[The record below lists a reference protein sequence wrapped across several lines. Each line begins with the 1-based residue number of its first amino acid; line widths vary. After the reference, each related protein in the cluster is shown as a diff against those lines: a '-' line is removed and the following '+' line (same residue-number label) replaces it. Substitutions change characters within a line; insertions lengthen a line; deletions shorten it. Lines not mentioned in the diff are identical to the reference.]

1 MEEGP
6 ESDSSLGDMLS
17 EDATASL
24 QLAQEDPSFVP
35 VELRSRFNAAVDKSL
50 LAEVLS
56 TPPFHADRK
65 EVKGVWK
72 GIASRLNQSVSAS
85 FSFRACRDR
94 TSLLLRKY
102 AVQKKRNIAA
112 SGTSDVHTDDDD
124 VLEQLQ
130 QLKDEA
136 VTQTQTKKSI
146 TASKTQKVETAG
158 QRLMQTAEQRVSERI
173 NAAEAG
179 GSGKPKRLRP
189 SALLESEQEEA
200 AQRRKLE
207 EQKIDLQRQELAL
220 HCDEL
225 EQQRRQHD
233 LLREQ
238 VSHHAVQIESILKL
252 LAAAISKKDS

>member
-24 QLAQEDPSFVP
+24 QLAQEDPLLQIEEAEAAQQVTVSDDNDASCEEVVP

-56 TPPFHADRK
+56 TPPFHADRI
-65 EVKGVWK
+65 EVTGVWK
-72 GIASRLNQSVSAS
+72 GIPSRLNQSVSAS

-102 AVQKKRNIAA
+102 AVRKKRNIAA
-112 SGTSDVHTDDDD
+112 SSTSEVHTDDDD

-136 VTQTQTKKSI
+136 VTQRQTKKSI
-146 TASKTQKVETAG
+146 AASKTQKVETAG
-158 QRLMQTAEQRVSERI
+158 QRPMQPAEQRYV
-173 NAAEAG
+173 N
-179 GSGKPKRLRP
+179 KF
-189 SALLESEQEEA
+189 
-200 AQRRKLE
+200 
-207 EQKIDLQRQELAL
+207 
-220 HCDEL
+220 
-225 EQQRRQHD
+225 
-233 LLREQ
+233 
-238 VSHHAVQIESILKL
+238 
-252 LAAAISKKDS
+252 

>member
-17 EDATASL
+17 EDATIEEAEAAQAAQQATVSDDNDASCEEVVL
-24 QLAQEDPSFVP
+24 

-94 TSLLLRKY
+94 TSLLPRKY
-102 AVQKKRNIAA
+102 AVRKKRNIAA
-112 SGTSDVHTDDDD
+112 SGTSEVHTDDDD

-136 VTQTQTKKSI
+136 VTQTQLNSGNLELTTSRLPYNIVLHLTFIKSI
-146 TASKTQKVETAG
+146 TK
-158 QRLMQTAEQRVSERI
+158 
-173 NAAEAG
+173 
-179 GSGKPKRLRP
+179 
-189 SALLESEQEEA
+189 
-200 AQRRKLE
+200 
-207 EQKIDLQRQELAL
+207 
-220 HCDEL
+220 
-225 EQQRRQHD
+225 
-233 LLREQ
+233 
-238 VSHHAVQIESILKL
+238 
-252 LAAAISKKDS
+252 

>member
-6 ESDSSLGDMLS
+6 ESDSSLGEMLS

-24 QLAQEDPSFVP
+24 QLAQEDPLLQIEEAEAAQQATVSDDNDASCEEVVP

-65 EVKGVWK
+65 EVTGVWK

-94 TSLLLRKY
+94 SSLLLRKY
-102 AVQKKRNIAA
+102 AVRKKRNIAA
-112 SGTSDVHTDDDD
+112 SGTSEVHTDDDD

-136 VTQTQTKKSI
+136 VTRTQTKKSI
-146 TASKTQKVETAG
+146 AASKTQKVETAG
-158 QRLMQTAEQRVSERI
+158 QRLMQAAEQRYV
-173 NAAEAG
+173 N
-179 GSGKPKRLRP
+179 KF
-189 SALLESEQEEA
+189 
-200 AQRRKLE
+200 
-207 EQKIDLQRQELAL
+207 
-220 HCDEL
+220 
-225 EQQRRQHD
+225 
-233 LLREQ
+233 
-238 VSHHAVQIESILKL
+238 
-252 LAAAISKKDS
+252 